1 MQFELIVHS
10 HMNAPLANGVGEQ
23 LRGAFKL
30 RVETFK
36 LAQFCSSQN
45 PLNPPNLTT
54 WLQGVETNEKRFS
67 LTNFGFCRVRRERF
81 SFQNVFRINELTKT
95 LKRKRFFGPLK
106 FQPKG

>member
-23 LRGAFKL
+23 LRVAFKL

-45 PLNPPNLTT
+45 PLNQPNLTT
-54 WLQGVETNEKRFS
+54 LAPGRRNKRKTILPNELRFLQGET
-67 LTNFGFCRVRRERF
+67 
-81 SFQNVFRINELTKT
+81 
-95 LKRKRFFGPLK
+95 
-106 FQPKG
+106 